1 MIVRTNTNN
10 FSKTINNILNYSYGF
25 LDGANKGKPIFLD
38 KLGKGVILALGKYI
52 DVNAKA
58 NPKALHHVYEWY
70 RTGSPSARLFDIQY
84 VVNRN
89 GLSLFSNFRQ
99 SKTVSA
105 DATEPFYNKAQIMEL
120 GKTVVIRP
128 KAGGALRFESGGET
142 VYTKNPVVVRNPGGN
157 EVRGSYEEIFDEF
170 MLRYF
175 KQSFIRSSGLYD
187 YISKPTLYKKNI
199 SAGAKMG
206 RSKGISTGFAW
217 IANARI
223 GVQ

>member
-1 MIVRTNTNN
+1 MIVRTNTTNFNKTMNN
-10 FSKTINNILNYSYGF
+10 VIKYSYGF
-25 LDGANKGKPIFLD
+25 LDGIDKGKPIFLSN
-38 KLGKGVILALGKYI
+38 LGKGVILALGKYI

-84 VVNRN
+84 VVGKN

-120 GKTVVIRP
+120 GKTVVIKP
-128 KAGGALRFESGGET
+128 KGGGALRFESGGET
-142 VYTKNPVVVRNPGGN
+142 VYTKKPVAVRNPGGN
-157 EVRGSYEEIFDEF
+157 EVRGSYEEVFDEF
-170 MLRYF
+170 MLKYF

-187 YISKPTLYKKNI
+187 YIEKPTLYKKNI
-199 SAGAKMG
+199 RAGAKMG
-206 RSKGISTGFAW
+206 RQKGISTGFAW